1 MLGKAVVVVVVVV
14 VVSAWIVVGGTVVV
28 VVCIMVVAGSVVVV
42 VIGTCVVVVVGMVV
56 GSCVVVGATVVVV
69 VVVVVVVGSVV
80 VVVVVVV
87 VSSTGKVECVPI
99 EAGDDA
105 KLPVVVTSFNTFGCS
120 DDVSTWWMKVGPS
133 GVAAG
138 DVEPMWFSPSVNPP
152 VEGGKG
158 ATMGSDAA
166 QQEPK

>member
-42 VIGTCVVVVVGMVV
+42 VIGTCVVVVV
-56 GSCVVVGATVVVV
+56 
-69 VVVVVVVGSVV
+69 
-80 VVVVVVV
+80 VVV

-120 DDVSTWWMKVGPS
+120 DDVSTWWMTVGPS

>member
-56 GSCVVVGATVVVV
+56 GSCVVVGATVV

>member
-42 VIGTCVVVVVGMVV
+42 VIGTC
-56 GSCVVVGATVVVV
+56 
-69 VVVVVVVGSVV
+69 V